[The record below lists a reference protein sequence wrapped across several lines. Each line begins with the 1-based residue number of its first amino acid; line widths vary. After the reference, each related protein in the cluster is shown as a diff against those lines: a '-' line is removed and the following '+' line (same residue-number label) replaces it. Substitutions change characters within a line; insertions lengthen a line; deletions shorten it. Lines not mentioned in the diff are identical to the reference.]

1 MNILATKSEEKL
13 KGVHP
18 DLIRVIRLACQLSP
32 VDFIVT
38 EGLRTPA
45 RQQELVR
52 AGKSQTLNSRHL
64 TGHAVD
70 LAPWMNNAIPW
81 HDWQAFSRVAQ
92 TMKQA
97 ASALSIPVV
106 WGGDWKHFKDGPHF
120 ELNRTNYP

>member
-1 MNILATKSEEKL
+1 MNILTRRSEEIL

-18 DLIRVIRLACQLSP
+18 DLIRVIRLASQLSP
-32 VDFIVT
+32 VDFIIT

-70 LAPWMNNAIPW
+70 LAPWVNNTIPW
-81 HDWQAFSRVAQ
+81 QDWQAFSRVAQ
-92 TMKQA
+92 AMKQA
-97 ASALSIPVV
+97 ASALSVPIV